1 MNLEL
6 RRATEADVPFL
17 LELRRETMDAHLAA
31 SGAPTTDAYHLE
43 RLMYR
48 FECAEVLL
56 ADGLPSGLLKVD
68 RSAPCWEIVQIQL
81 SQRLQGRGIGRVL
94 LEQVLAEADG
104 CGADV
109 SLSVLKANPAR
120 GLYERLGF
128 ALISEDRIEFHM
140 FRPARPR

>member
-1 MNLEL
+1 MNLS
-6 RRATEADVPFL
+6 RRPATEADVPFL
-17 LELRRETMDAHLAA
+17 LALRRETMDAHLAA
-31 SGAPTTDAYHLE
+31 SGALTTDAYHLE

-56 ADGLPSGLLKVD
+56 ADGVPSGLLKVA

-81 SQRLQGRGIGRVL
+81 SQRLQGRGMGRVL
-94 LEQVLAEADG
+94 LEQILAEAAVRGVDI
-104 CGADV
+104 

-128 ALISEDRIEFHM
+128 TVTSEDQLEFHM
-140 FRPARPR
+140 VRPARPQ